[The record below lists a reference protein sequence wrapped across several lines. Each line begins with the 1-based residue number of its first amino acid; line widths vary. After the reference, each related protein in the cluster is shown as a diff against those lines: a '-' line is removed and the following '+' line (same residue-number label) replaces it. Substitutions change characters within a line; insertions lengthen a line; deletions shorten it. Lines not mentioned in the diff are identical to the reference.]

1 MAKSGG
7 DDALKLVLGGLAVV
21 GAVWALSWLQTGRG
35 TNNSPLVPDAIEDPL
50 DRVVAALNDK
60 FGHQWVDRTLNVL
73 QAYIERTMPEV
84 AGLVSLVHRAERA
97 YSGFAGSVKKQAAR
111 RYALGGA

>member
-1 MAKSGG
+1 MHALAQLPVPHRLLPLRRRIP
-7 DDALKLVLGGLAVV
+7 DAVLVRLHLR
-21 GAVWALSWLQTGRG
+21 GAVLRL
-35 TNNSPLVPDAIEDPL
+35 NN
-50 DRVVAALNDK
+50 K

-84 AGLVSLVHRAERA
+84 AGLVSFIHRAERA

-111 RYALGGA
+111 RYALGGT